1 MKSMNPSALRTT
13 PSRTRRGI
21 AGAFA
26 CGVLLALPAC
36 HIPQLRLADPAPP
49 LPTTFAG
56 TSCPDNS
63 ALLGVGEFYQ
73 DPHLLALIDQ
83 AMVNN
88 QELKILEQEIEIA
101 GNEVLSR
108 RGEYLPFVGGRAGA
122 GLDKSSR
129 YTLDGAVEEQLEAA
143 PGRGFPDPVP
153 DYFFGLNVFWQI
165 DIWRE
170 LRNARD
176 AAQQRYFAAI
186 DRRNDF
192 VTRLVADVAENYFT
206 LLALD
211 QRVRI
216 IDQTIAL
223 QEQSLKVAEA
233 AKEAARGTELGVQRF
248 LAEVRKNRSERLIVA
263 QEIIE
268 TENRV
273 NFLAGR
279 FPQSVARSSAEFLDL
294 TLQPLFVGVPA
305 DLLANRPDVRRAER
319 ELVAAGLD
327 VKVARARFF
336 PRVDLT
342 AGIGYR
348 AFNPRYL
355 FDPEAIMYNIAGDLT
370 APLINKKAIRADYLS
385 ANARQL
391 QAVYDYQ
398 RTVLNAF
405 TEVVN
410 RVTRAENFR
419 KSIEVK
425 KLQLEALR
433 ESVDVAGKLFQN
445 ARAEYIEVLF
455 AQRDL
460 MEARMVTVDTKRE
473 QLTAV
478 VNAYQALGGGYLRTG
493 PSHSTS
499 GLPLPTVMNEPSV
512 TSDGQPLPAPREV
525 EQPPKPPEGR
535 DAQADPPGPRIVP
548 DAAAIDVKVP

>member
-1 MKSMNPSALRTT
+1 MIRTNLRAIGPITGC
-13 PSRTRRGI
+13 TRRAI
-21 AGAFA
+21 TGAIA
-26 CGVLLALPAC
+26 CGVLLTLPAC
-36 HIPQLRLADPAPP
+36 HIPQLRVAEPGPP
-49 LPTTFAG
+49 LPASFNGVA
-56 TSCPDNS
+56 CPENS
-63 ALLGVGEFYQ
+63 ALLGVNEFFQ

-83 AMVNN
+83 SLTNN
-88 QELKILEQEIEIA
+88 QELKILEREIEIA

-122 GLDKSSR
+122 GFDKASR
-129 YTLDGAVEEQLEAA
+129 FTTDGAVEDQLEAA
-143 PGRGFPDPVP
+143 PGRDFPDPVP
-153 DYFFGLNVFWQI
+153 DYFFGLNFFWQL

-176 AAQQRYFAAI
+176 AAEQRYFAAI
-186 DRRNDF
+186 ERRNDF
-192 VTRLVADVAENYFT
+192 VTRLVADVAENYYT

-268 TENRV
+268 TENRI

-279 FPQSVARSSAEFLDL
+279 FPQAVQRSSGDYLDV
-294 TLQPLFVGVPA
+294 TLRQLSVGVPA
-305 DLLANRPDVRRAER
+305 DLLANRPDVRQAER
-319 ELVAAGLD
+319 ELTAAGLD

-336 PRVDLT
+336 PRVDIT

-355 FDPEAIMYNIAGDLT
+355 FDPEAIFYNLVGDLT
-370 APLINKKAIRADYLS
+370 APLINKKAIRADYLT

-398 RTVLNAF
+398 RTILNAF

-425 KLQLEALR
+425 KLQLDALT
-433 ESVDVAGKLFQN
+433 ESVEVASKLFQN

-460 MEARMVTVDTKRE
+460 MEARMVIVDTKRE

-478 VNAYQALGGGYLRTG
+478 VNAYQALGGGYLSSAPRVGPAGLPVPAEVPG
-493 PSHSTS
+493 PSAVPDSR
-499 GLPLPTVMNEPSV
+499 
-512 TSDGQPLPAPREV
+512 PLPAPRGLDEL
-525 EQPPKPPEGR
+525 PPAPP
-535 DAQADPPGPRIVP
+535 ADRGEPSPMADR
-548 DAAAIDVKVP
+548 AAP

>member
-1 MKSMNPSALRTT
+1 MTLT
-13 PSRTRRGI
+13 PTRPPTSRARRAI

-26 CGVLLALPAC
+26 CGALLALPAC
-36 HIPQLRLADPAPP
+36 HIPQLRPADPAHP
-49 LPTTFAG
+49 LPATFNGAA
-56 TSCPDNS
+56 CPENS
-63 ALLGVGEFYQ
+63 GLFAVDEFYQ

-83 AMVNN
+83 ALADN
-88 QELKILEQEIEIA
+88 QELKVLEQDVEIA

-122 GLDKSSR
+122 GLDKASR
-129 YTLDGAVEEQLEAA
+129 FTTDGAVEDQLEAA
-143 PGRGFPDPVP
+143 PGRDFPDPVP

-186 DRRNDF
+186 DRRADF

-211 QRVRI
+211 QRVQI

-279 FPQSVARSSAEFLDL
+279 FPQAVGRASGEFLDL
-294 TLQPLFVGVPA
+294 TLRPLAVGVPA

-319 ELVAAGLD
+319 ELAATGLD
-327 VKVARARFF
+327 VQVARARFF

-355 FDPEAIMYNIAGDLT
+355 FDPEAIFYNLAGDLT
-370 APLINKKAIRADYLS
+370 APLINKKAIRADYMT

-410 RVTRAENFR
+410 RVTRADNFG
-419 KSIEVK
+419 KSVAVK
-425 KLQLEALR
+425 KLQLDSLR
-433 ESVDVAGKLFQN
+433 ASVDVAGKLFQN
-445 ARAEYIEVLF
+445 AKAEYIEVLF

-499 GLPLPTVMNEPSV
+499 GLPLPAVMNEPSV
-512 TSDGQPLPAPREV
+512 TPDGQPLPAPREL

-548 DAAAIDVKVP
+548 DAAVIDMTLP